1 MATDLTQKGA
11 KEAAFLRRAFEQKQL
26 AHSYLFVDRD
36 EDEAVN
42 TAYWLACLFN
52 CTGESENRPD
62 GTCQNCQQ
70 IISGNHPDVL
80 LVTTAGKQSLGIDQ
94 IRPLKEELA
103 KSPVQSSCRFFI
115 INEAQKLTLPAAN
128 ALLNLLEE
136 PIAPVVT
143 ILITNNVDQILPTVR
158 SRTQIINFVSDDQ
171 ADGKTAFLVQNG
183 FTNDQIIELGDTRKL
198 DQAIK
203 YFYQEML
210 EYDLLSIVSAHQLAD
225 MAKSKIGQD
234 YVWLMLKQMAQ
245 AELNSKDQQAG
256 AKMLKNLLK
265 IDKMRYSNV
274 NFRNLLDYLALQW
287 KR

>member
-1 MATDLTQKGA
+1 MAIDLTQKSA
-11 KEAAFLRRAFEQKQL
+11 KEAAFLERAYQQKQL

-52 CTGESENRPD
+52 CTGEKRPD
-62 GTCQNCQQ
+62 GTCQNCRQ
-70 IISGNHPDVL
+70 IISGNYPDVL

-94 IRPLKEELA
+94 IRPLKEELG

-158 SRTQIINFVSDDQ
+158 SRTQIINFA
-171 ADGKTAFLVQNG
+171 ADEQVDNKTAFLIQNG
-183 FTNDQIIELGDTRKL
+183 FTKDQILELGDTRKF
-198 DQAIK
+198 DQEIK

-225 MAKSKIGQD
+225 LAKSKVSQN
-234 YVWLMLKQMAQ
+234 YVWLMLKKMAQ
-245 AELNSKDQQAG
+245 TELNDKDQQAG
-256 AKMLKNLLK
+256 AKMLQNLLE